1 MSKTV
6 YISLKENVIVS
17 SKIVKVGDVA
27 EIYCNDVKVAKKI
40 TELEILQFN
49 KIPNRTVVFV
59 TEVISVVEDF
69 FKDINIVNLDNTS
82 VIVQYSI
89 QKTNNRL
96 LEICKVTIVC
106 LIVFFGAGFAIMSF
120 NEDVSTS
127 SLFKNVYELFTGKE
141 SNGRTLIEASYS
153 IGLGFGIIM
162 LYGHFWKTRIT
173 NDPTP
178 TEVEMSK
185 YEKDINSTI
194 ISNSNKEENG

>member
-1 MSKTV
+1 MILVTGAKGQ
-6 YISLKENVIVS
+6 L
-17 SKIVKVGDVA
+17 G
-27 EIYCNDVKVAKKI
+27 NDVSAELTERDIPHIPTDVDTLDITDKKA
-40 TELEILQFN
+40 
-49 KIPNRTVVFV
+49 
-59 TEVISVVEDF
+59 VEDF

>member
-17 SKIVKVGDVA
+17 SKIVKVGDIA
-27 EIYCNDVKVAKKI
+27 EIYCNDAKIAKKV

-49 KIPNRTVVFV
+49 KMPNRTVISV
-59 TEVISVVEDF
+59 TEVIRVVEDF
-69 FKDINIVNLDNTS
+69 FKDIDIVNLDNTS

-89 QKTNNRL
+89 KKAQNRL
-96 LEICKVTIVC
+96 LEICKVIMVC

-162 LYGHFWKTRIT
+162 LYGHFWKVRIT

-178 TEVEMSK
+178 SEVEMSK